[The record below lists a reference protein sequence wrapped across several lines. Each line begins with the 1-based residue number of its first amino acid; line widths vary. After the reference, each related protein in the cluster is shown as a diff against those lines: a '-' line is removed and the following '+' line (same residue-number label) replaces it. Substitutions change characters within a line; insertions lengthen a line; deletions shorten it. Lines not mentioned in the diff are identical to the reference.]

1 MAGRAV
7 LPLPARGDP
16 GAGAMT
22 DLDLV
27 VVGAG
32 PVGLLAGLLAQDA
45 GLRVL
50 VLDREP
56 ETCTHSRA
64 IGIHPPALRI
74 FDAVPWMNAGDG
86 TGEGRGEGRSGTA
99 SLADV
104 LVDAGV
110 RVRRGHGFAGPDR
123 RLGTLEFGLLE
134 PPWNFILMLPQ
145 WRTEA
150 LLQEALLARGPGLL
164 RRGVTVTGVT
174 TDPGSRARERRIAV
188 ETVDASGV
196 RAVVG
201 AGFVLACDG
210 KRSTVRNAVGIDFPG
225 RPYAHRYFMG
235 DFVIG
240 DADAHLPV
248 AGEDAAIFVAEGGLV
263 ESFPLEAG
271 VRRWVVQRVP
281 GRDREATASEADP
294 ADSGADAADSG
305 ADVADHP
312 GARDAHRIQALARL
326 VATRTGVALDPEGC
340 RMISAFGVERFL
352 ADRVWKDGVVL
363 VGDSA
368 HVVSPIGG
376 QGMNLGW
383 MHARLAVDAVAAV
396 LRGDVSEARAAARF
410 QVRVRRRARQVMRR
424 AEQNMTLGHR
434 PPGGSALLQSLRAAI
449 VRILLHSPL
458 RRFIARR
465 FTMHGL

>member
-1 MAGRAV
+1 MRGRTE
-7 LPLPARGDP
+7 PAAEHERGPDPASDP
-16 GAGAMT
+16 GQ
-22 DLDLV
+22 DLDVV

-32 PVGLLAGLLAQDA
+32 PVGLLAGVLAHDA

-50 VLDREP
+50 VVDREP

-74 FDAVPWMNAGDG
+74 FDTVSWGIGAGDNSGKDVG
-86 TGEGRGEGRSGTA
+86 T
-99 SLADV
+99 LADV

-110 RVRRGHGFAGPDR
+110 QVRRGHGFAGPDHP
-123 RLGTLEFGLLE
+123 LGTLEFGLLD

-150 LLQEALLARGPGLL
+150 LLQEALVARGRNLL
-164 RRGVTVTGVT
+164 RRGVTVTGVRT
-174 TDPGSRARERRIAV
+174 EAASGPQARRIAI
-188 ETVDASGV
+188 ETLDASGKQATV
-196 RAVVG
+196 RAC
-201 AGFVLACDG
+201 FVLACDG
-210 KRSTVRNAVGIDFPG
+210 KRSTVRDALGIAFSG
-225 RPYAHRYFMG
+225 EPYPHRYFMG
-235 DFVIG
+235 DFTIDDG
-240 DADAHLPV
+240 EALPPV
-248 AGEDAAIFVAEGGLV
+248 PQFDAAIFVAGGGLV

-281 GRDREATASEADP
+281 EGRGEGGDP
-294 ADSGADAADSG
+294 AADDRDAA
-305 ADVADHP
+305 
-312 GARDAHRIQALARL
+312 ARIRALVGL
-326 VATRTGVALDPEGC
+326 VKRRTGVVLDPEGC

-352 ADRVWKDGVVL
+352 ADRVWQDGVIL

-383 MHARLAVDAVAAV
+383 MHALEAVDAVAAV
-396 LRGDVSEARAAARF
+396 LRGEAPEGRVAREF
-410 QVRVRRRARQVMRR
+410 EEQVRRRARQVMRR

-434 PPGGSALLQSLRAAI
+434 PPGGSALLQSVRAAI

>member
-1 MAGRAV
+1 MTE
-7 LPLPARGDP
+7 RGEPDP
-16 GAGAMT
+16 SLDPVPDP
-22 DLDLV
+22 DLDVV

-32 PVGLLAGLLAQDA
+32 PVGLLAGLLAHDA

-56 ETCTHSRA
+56 GTCTHSRA
-64 IGIHPPALRI
+64 IGIHPPALGI
-74 FDAVPWMNAGDG
+74 FDTVPW
-86 TGEGRGEGRSGTA
+86 TGGAGTA
-99 SLADV
+99 SETLADV

-123 RLGTLEFGLLE
+123 RLGTLDFGLLD

-150 LLQEALLARGPGLL
+150 LLQEALLARGPDRL

-174 TDPGSRARERRIAV
+174 PDATSTPQERPPQERRIAV
-188 ETVDASGV
+188 ETLDASGV
-196 RAVVG
+196 RGTVHAR
-201 AGFVLACDG
+201 FVLACDG
-210 KRSTVRNAVGIDFPG
+210 KRSTVRSALGIDFPG
-225 RPYAHRYFMG
+225 EPYPHRYFMG
-235 DFVIG
+235 DFTIDG
-240 DADAHLPV
+240 GEALPPV
-248 AGEDAAIFVAEGGLV
+248 PEFDAAIYVAKGGLV

-281 GRDREATASEADP
+281 GGRGEAAEPDA
-294 ADSGADAADSG
+294 ADAA
-305 ADVADHP
+305 
-312 GARDAHRIQALARL
+312 DAHRIQTLAGI
-326 VATRTGVALDPEGC
+326 VATRTGVSLDPEGC

-352 ADRVWKDGVVL
+352 ADRVWQDGVIL

-383 MHARLAVDAVAAV
+383 MHARAAVDGVAAV
-396 LRGDVSEARAAARF
+396 LRGEVTEARARATFR
-410 QVRVRRRARQVMRR
+410 VRVRRRARQVMRR

-434 PPGGSALLQSLRAAI
+434 PPGGSALLQSLRAGV

-458 RRFIARR
+458 RPFIARR

>member
-1 MAGRAV
+1 MTD
-7 LPLPARGDP
+7 RGESELEVNLGPDLDVDL
-16 GAGAMT
+16 

-32 PVGLLAGLLAQDA
+32 PVGLLAGLLAHDA

-74 FDAVPWMNAGDG
+74 FDSVPWTGGAG
-86 TGEGRGEGRSGTA
+86 SGSGSGVGPET
-99 SLADV
+99 LADV

-123 RLGTLEFGLLE
+123 RLGTLDFGLLD

-150 LLQEALLARGPGLL
+150 LLQEALLARSPDRL

-174 TDPGSRARERRIAV
+174 PDAGSTPEVRPPEVRRPPERRIAV
-188 ETVDASGV
+188 ETLDASGV
-196 RAVVG
+196 RGTVHAR
-201 AGFVLACDG
+201 FVLACDG
-210 KRSTVRNAVGIDFPG
+210 KRSTVRNALGVAFRGE
-225 RPYAHRYFMG
+225 PYPHRYFMG
-235 DFVIG
+235 DFTIDEG
-240 DADAHLPV
+240 AALPPV
-248 AGEDAAIFVAEGGLV
+248 PEFDAAIFVAKGGLV
-263 ESFPLEAG
+263 ESCPLEAG

-281 GRDREATASEADP
+281 GGRGEAAEPDADTA
-294 ADSGADAADSG
+294 
-305 ADVADHP
+305 
-312 GARDAHRIQALARL
+312 DAHRIRALAGI
-326 VATRTGVALDPEGC
+326 VAARTGVALDPEGC

-352 ADRVWKDGVVL
+352 ADRVWQDGVLL

-383 MHARLAVDAVAAV
+383 MHAREAVDAVAAV
-396 LRGDVSEARAAARF
+396 LRGEVPEARAAGEFEA
-410 QVRVRRRARQVMRR
+410 QVHRRARQVMRR

-434 PPGGSALLQSLRAAI
+434 PPGGSALLQALRAAI